1 MRTRRLLVLFFAVL
15 IGLFVFSCPKEN
27 DSQPGGDPGDYFQ
40 TKVGTAWTYKIT
52 LGEVKPLKYEEVVWP
67 QGGSAIR
74 MATRG
79 LFLASF
85 NKEEKKEFSLKIRV
99 KGLASKQGKIEY
111 PIGVELEIEQDEFG
125 IFEYHK
131 QVFFAATPHGGFTAH
146 RVETRGYDSPGA
158 PSNSWGGWGAD
169 DGYTMP
175 LVFFA
180 EKPGTRI
187 SIGDKSPDSLLFI
200 GIEKSPLGHSDS
212 LHFQRKVEPSEKKP
226 GNDLGDLEKGFTE
239 DTWFARGKGLV
250 YLVQK
255 IDGEISM
262 IWTLTGFSQ

>member
-1 MRTRRLLVLFFAVL
+1 MRTRRLLALFFAVL
-15 IGLFVFSCPKEN
+15 ISLFIFSCPKEN
-27 DSQPGGDPGDYFQ
+27 DSQPRGDPGDYFP
-40 TKVGTAWTYKIT
+40 TKVGTAWTYKVV
-52 LGEVKPLKYEEVVWP
+52 LGEINPLRYGEVVWP

-79 LFLASF
+79 FFTASF
-85 NKEEKKEFSLKIRV
+85 NKDEKKEFFLKMRV

-146 RVETRGYDSPGA
+146 RVETRDYDSPGA
-158 PSNSWGGWGAD
+158 PSSSWGGWGAD

-180 EKPGTRI
+180 EKPGTKI

-200 GIEKSPLGHSDS
+200 GMDTSPLGNSNC
-212 LHFQRKVEPSEKKP
+212 LHFQRKVASADKKA
-226 GNDLGDLEKGFTE
+226 GEDLSDLGKEFTE

-255 IDGEISM
+255 VEGKVSM
-262 IWTLTGFSQ
+262 TWSLTDFFQ

>member
-15 IGLFVFSCPKEN
+15 ISLFIFSCPKEN
-27 DSQPGGDPGDYFQ
+27 DSQPRGDPGDYFL
-40 TKVGTAWTYKIT
+40 TKVGTAWTYKVV
-52 LGEVKPLKYEEVVWP
+52 LGEINPLRYGEVVWP

-79 LFLASF
+79 FFIASF
-85 NKEEKKEFSLKIRV
+85 NKDEKKEFLLKMRV
-99 KGLASKQGKIEY
+99 KGLAPKQGRIEY

-146 RVETRGYDSPGA
+146 RVETWDYDSPGA
-158 PSNSWGGWGAD
+158 PSSSWGGWGAD

-180 EKPGTRI
+180 EKPGTKI

-200 GIEKSPLGHSDS
+200 GMDTSPLGNSNC
-212 LHFQRKVEPSEKKP
+212 LHFQRKVASADKKIRP
-226 GNDLGDLEKGFTE
+226 WRRPRCVWRRDGATGSRDWSG
-239 DTWFARGKGLV
+239 RGAMSPVNRRGL
-250 YLVQK
+250 YRR
-255 IDGEISM
+255 
-262 IWTLTGFSQ
+262 